1 MQNMEIGPFL
11 TLDDKMETTIIGSG
25 AVDGI
30 KMWGYRGLAVVM
42 VVCVYM
48 GVRAFK
54 KNNTQKVIKSL
65 AVVPVYLVCLF
76 IAITGYNILFVKS
89 SELDKQ
95 KEYITTNINFTKTAY
110 DVNIDEKQVVNTGT
124 ITEREAEINQ
134 DVINNIP
141 IITEDIARSNL
152 LQTQTSTGYYTYN
165 KSKASLYNDKLTYIS
180 ARELSSTHVTDEYT
194 HGYGTVITSAT
205 ETDEAGNVKYISRD
219 FENSNIKEPRIYYG
233 VENKGAIVTKNG
245 KGEFDYPKTIVE
257 NATYTY
263 EGRGGISLGFIDRLC
278 VGLREGNLNV
288 ALANKESRI
297 MPNRNIIK
305 RAKKIMPYLLYDE
318 EPYLIISNDEE
329 LYWVIDAYTISN
341 EYPYSQKT
349 RFVYENET
357 KEINYIRNSVKVLVN
372 AFDGETKFYIT
383 DKTDPVAMVYKNM
396 YSSLFEEEIPE
407 KFGDKFTYP
416 EFLYNIQ
423 SEILNMYHA
432 VSADVLYRG
441 NDVWEIASYSNLITK
456 TASSKTKPYYT
467 KVKTVDANES
477 KLGLVI
483 AYNQQG
489 KESLNAYLVGVTE
502 GGQNKLSLYKF
513 SGDSTVMGPMQLDN
527 LIEQDE
533 TISKEISA
541 LSVTGTKITK
551 EMIIVP
557 IDNTFLYVV
566 PIYQTSLNETKSVP
580 VLKKVVVASGNKIA
594 IGDNLKGA
602 IRNLLSPTS
611 SVSVE
616 VVDDSTIDGLLESII
631 KANNNLTESNASNN
645 WEQIG
650 RDIEALQALV
660 RQLETARENEKSNNT
675 VIDTNNTIGGNNIVN
690 GQNVMTN
697 GVY

>member
-1 MQNMEIGPFL
+1 
-11 TLDDKMETTIIGSG
+11 
-25 AVDGI
+25 
-30 KMWGYRGLAVVM
+30 MWGYRGLAIVM
-42 VVCVYM
+42 VVCVYIAI
-48 GVRAFK
+48 RAFK

-65 AVVPVYLVCLF
+65 AVVPVYLVGLF
-76 IAITGYNILFVKS
+76 IVIVGYNALFVKS

-95 KEYITTNINFTKTAY
+95 KEYINTNIKFTKTAY
-110 DVNIDEKQVVNTGT
+110 DVNIDEKQIVNTGT
-124 ITEREAEINQ
+124 ITEREADNNQ
-134 DVINNIP
+134 DVIINIP
-141 IITEDIARSNL
+141 IITEDIAKNNL

-165 KSKASLYNDKLTYIS
+165 KAKASLYNGELTYIS

-194 HGYGTVITSAT
+194 HGYGAVITSAT

-219 FENSNIKEPRIYYG
+219 FESKDIEEPRIYYG

-263 EGRGGISLGFIDRLC
+263 EGRGGISLGFLDRLC
-278 VGLREGNLNV
+278 VALREGKLDI
-288 ALANKESRI
+288 AFANGQSRI

-305 RAKKIMPYLLYDE
+305 RAKKIIPYLLYDKD
-318 EPYLIISNDEE
+318 PYLVISDDGE
-329 LYWVIDAYTISN
+329 LYWIIDAYTISN

-349 RFVYENET
+349 KIVYENET
-357 KEINYIRNSVKVLVN
+357 REINYIRNSVKVLVN
-372 AFDGETKFYIT
+372 AFDGDTKFYIT

-396 YSSLFEEEIPE
+396 YSTLFEEEIPE
-407 KFGDKFTYP
+407 KFAGKFTYP

-456 TASSKTKPYYT
+456 TASSKTRPYYT
-467 KVKTVDANES
+467 MVKTADSNES

-483 AYNQQG
+483 SYNQQG
-489 KESLNAYLVGVTE
+489 KESLNAYLVGVAE

-541 LSVTGTKITK
+541 LNVTGTKITK

-566 PIYQTSLNETKSVP
+566 PVYQTSLNETKSVP

-616 VVDDSTIDGLLESII
+616 VVDDSTIEGLIESII
-631 KANNNLTESNASNN
+631 KANNNLTESNDSNN

-660 RQLETARENEKSNNT
+660 RQLETARENEKNNT
-675 VIDTNNTIGGNNIVN
+675 VTIQNGNTVGGNSTVN
-690 GQNVMTN
+690 GQNVMVN
-697 GVY
+697 NVY